1 MKPMMRSLKGFI
13 AEYSRIIILCLICV
27 VLSILTDKFLT
38 YDNIINVLR
47 QGSLLIIMGIG
58 MNFAMLLGK
67 GVDLSIGS
75 VVALTSCIAA
85 PYLTVGSPPQMVFF
99 GLMLSAGVGVL
110 IGIINGM
117 LITYV
122 KLPGFLVTFGMRE
135 ITRGVVYLIMYG
147 RIISGF
153 VPGIVFLGAGE
164 IFNIPVPVVLALILT
179 IFGSWVLKYTRIG
192 REIHIVGANSK
203 AARFSGIN
211 VDINVIRGF
220 AISSLCAAFAG
231 IIYIARLN
239 TAEAIIGGQFA
250 LQAIG
255 AVAIGGISFDGGIG
269 NPLGVVVGALILTL
283 LTNGMNLLNVASEWQ
298 TFVNGSI
305 IILAVVLDKYF
316 SVKTTR

>member
-1 MKPMMRSLKGFI
+1 MERSIKGVI
-13 AEYSRIIILCLICV
+13 AQYSRVIILGLIC
-27 VLSILTDKFLT
+27 LSLSLSTDKFLS
-38 YDNIINVLR
+38 YENIMNILR
-47 QGSLLIIMGIG
+47 QGSLLIIMGVG
-58 MNFAMLLGK
+58 MTFAMLLGK

-85 PYLTVGSPPQMVFF
+85 PYLTTGSSPQMVAI
-99 GLMLSAGVGVL
+99 GLILAAGVGVL
-110 IGIINGM
+110 VGTINGM
-117 LITYV
+117 LISYI

-135 ITRGVVYLIMYG
+135 IARGLVYLLMHG

-164 IFNIPVPVVLALILT
+164 ILSIPTPVVIAALVT
-179 IFGSWVLKYTRIG
+179 IAASWILKYTRFG
-192 REIHIVGANSK
+192 REVYIVGANTN

-211 VDINVIRGF
+211 VHASVMKGF
-220 AISSLCAAFAG
+220 AISSLCAALAG
-231 IIYIARLN
+231 IVYIARLN

-269 NPLGVVVGALILTL
+269 NPFGAVVGALILTL

-305 IILAVVLDKYF
+305 IILAVVLDKYL
-316 SVKTTR
+316 VKTTR